1 MYIKN
6 RKNRT
11 PEQKEFDH
19 KLLHLSRVAR
29 MTSGGR
35 RFRFRAVV
43 VLGNK
48 KGKVGLGVAKGKD
61 VAQAIKKSKK
71 QAEKNMIVVPIL
83 NDTIPHQVEAKFS
96 SVKLL
101 MRPQAKGKGLIA
113 GGAVRTVCHL
123 AGIKNISSKI
133 TSRTKNKM
141 NIAMAAITA
150 LKKLKINTKID
161 TKTK

>member
-1 MYIKN
+1 MFDKN
-6 RKNRT
+6 RKKRT
-11 PEQKEFDH
+11 PEKKEFDH

-35 RFRFRAVV
+35 RFKFRAVTV
-43 VLGNK
+43 IGNK
-48 KGKVGLGVAKGKD
+48 KGKVGLGIAKGKD
-61 VAQAIKKSKK
+61 VAQAIQKSKK
-71 QAEKNMIVVPIL
+71 QAEKNMILVPIH

-96 SVKLL
+96 SVKLI
-101 MRPQAKGKGLIA
+101 MRPQVKGKGLIA

-141 NIAMAAITA
+141 NIARATIEA
-150 LKKLKINTKID
+150 LKKLKADVKD
-161 TKTK
+161 K